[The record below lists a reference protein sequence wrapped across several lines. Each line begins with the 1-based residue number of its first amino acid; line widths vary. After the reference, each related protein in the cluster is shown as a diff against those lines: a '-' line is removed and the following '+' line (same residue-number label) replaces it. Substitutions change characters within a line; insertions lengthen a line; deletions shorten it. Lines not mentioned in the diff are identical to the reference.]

1 MTDPRVSEP
10 LAATQFKDKKRRS
23 EKVFDKS
30 KKVAIK
36 GRRAVDEGRDKKAT
50 RLLKKAA
57 RIEDREISRYKY
69 KIKKY

>member
-1 MTDPRVSEP
+1 MKDPRVSEP
-10 LAATQFKDKKRRS
+10 LAPTQFKDKKPRS
-23 EKVFDKS
+23 ER
-30 KKVAIK
+30 VATR

-57 RIEDREISRYKY
+57 RIEDREIGRYKY

>member
-10 LAATQFKDKKRRS
+10 LAATQFKDKKPRS
-23 EKVFDKS
+23 ER
-30 KKVAIK
+30 VAIR

-57 RIEDREISRYKY
+57 RIENREIGRYK
-69 KIKKY
+69 